1 MTTSTLLE
9 PATSRLDLEATEVG
23 SVFVSN
29 YPPYSAWSAEAVPAA
44 YEALDAA
51 PRPDTDLGLYF
62 HVPFCRRRC
71 KFCYFRVY
79 TDKNAEQIQ
88 GYLDAL
94 ATEVE
99 RFSVRRAI
107 AGRPLRFVYFGGGTP
122 SYIAV
127 KQLLPLVERLQAALP
142 WREADEV
149 TFECEPGTL
158 TQAKL
163 EAIRSIGVTRLS
175 LGIEN
180 FDDEVLRINGRA
192 HVSTEI
198 DRVRPWI
205 RDLAFPQLNIDL
217 IAGMVGDT
225 WERWQGTVERTIEY
239 DPDSVTVYQLEL
251 PFNTVFS
258 RGKLAGDDE
267 QSFADWKTKREW
279 HAFAFRRF
287 EEAGYEV
294 SSAYT
299 VVKKGRGC
307 KFVYRDSVWRGADMV
322 GAGVSSFSHVGGVHF
337 QNADRWED
345 YLPAIEAGGLAIR
358 RALVPSDAERLTRE
372 LILQLKTGRVEREY
386 FRHKFGRDAVDEHS
400 ESFATLQEQGLLA
413 VTEDRVTLRPEGL
426 LRVDQLLPE
435 FYAPKYRGARYT

>member
-29 YPPYSAWSAEAVPAA
+29 YPPYSAWSADAVPAA

-51 PRPDTDLGLYF
+51 PRAGTDLGLYF

-94 ATEVE
+94 AAEVE
-99 RFSVRRAI
+99 RFSERRAL

-142 WREADEV
+142 WRGADEV

-180 FDDEVLRINGRA
+180 FDDDVLRINGRA

-225 WERWQGTVERTIEY
+225 WERWQATVERTIEY
-239 DPDSVTVYQLEL
+239 DPDSVTVYQMEL

-258 RGKLAGDDE
+258 RGKLTGDDE

-386 FRHKFGRDAVDEHS
+386 FRHKFGRDAVEEHS
-400 ESFATLQEQGLLA
+400 ESFATLEQQGLLA